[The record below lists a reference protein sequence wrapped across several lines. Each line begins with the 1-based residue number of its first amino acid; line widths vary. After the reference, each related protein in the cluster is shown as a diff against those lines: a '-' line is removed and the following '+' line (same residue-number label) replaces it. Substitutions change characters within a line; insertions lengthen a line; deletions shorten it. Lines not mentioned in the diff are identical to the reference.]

1 MYTYA
6 DISSCVIEC
15 TNDISISVT
24 VSDNS
29 SYTLINVY
37 SSSSISGSISG
48 IDIRYTLINV

>member
-37 SSSSISGSISG
+37 SSSISGSISG